1 MLGNWVMHVEHEENE
16 EQVSAVVYRGHA
28 SGVTVAVADTVAVT
42 EGETD
47 TEAGFEGETDTEAGF
62 EGDAVVEGV
71 TDADTALQPPW

>member
-16 EQVSAVVYRGHA
+16 EQVFAVVYRGHA

-62 EGDAVVEGV
+62 EGVIEGV
-71 TDADTALQPPW
+71 GAIDAEAPLQPLG

>member
-1 MLGNWVMHVEHEENE
+1 MHVEHEENE

-62 EGDAVVEGV
+62 EGDIEGV
-71 TDADTALQPPW
+71 GAIDAEAPLQPLG

>member
-16 EQVSAVVYRGHA
+16 EQVFAVVYRGHA

-62 EGDAVVEGV
+62 EGDIEGV
-71 TDADTALQPPW
+71 GAIDAEAPLQPLG